1 MKISPDTLEFTY
13 NFNNLASCNT
23 PNQYATPNMFYF
35 NYLGPL
41 TLLTKSLETLSL
53 PSTVTWTFAS
63 VQNITVKGAG
73 LKSVHWIIS
82 ATDSSN
88 QNTVATIGWYLNLNQ
103 KVYGQNV
110 GSVTLPSITG
120 RIAYATGFLKSFE
133 NGSIIQKLD
142 LTTNQRVFILTK
154 E

>member
-1 MKISPDTLEFTY
+1 MKISPEKLEFTY

-41 TLLTKSLETLSL
+41 TLLTKSLETSL
-53 PSTVTWTFAS
+53 PSSVKWTFAS
-63 VQNITVKGAG
+63 VQNLTVKRAA

-88 QNTVATIGWYLNLNQ
+88 QNTVATIGWYLNLDQ

-110 GSVTLPSITG
+110 GSVTSPSITG

-133 NGSIIQKLD
+133 NGIITQKLD
-142 LTTNQRVFILTK
+142 LTTNQRVFILLK
-154 E
+154 K